1 MGGSFV
7 ENQPATSSSLNS
19 SPLRTN
25 LDSLFAGDLQPL
37 RVLAQDTP
45 DMTVQ
50 VAGDNNRAYV
60 TGNTA
65 LDYAGGNSPSFSA
78 PGGAGE
84 KQIDILQI
92 NNLGTLSITSGTPTT
107 GTPSP
112 PTYPGDK
119 MVVAEIFLRQGMTV
133 IKDTDDST
141 NGYVFKDRS
150 PMLNRGGGFPAGA
163 LLPYGGSS
171 EPNGFLFCD
180 C

>member
-60 TGNTA
+60 SGNTA
-65 LDYAGGNSPSFSA
+65 LDYAGGNSSSFS
-78 PGGAGE
+78 
-84 KQIDILQI
+84 
-92 NNLGTLSITSGTPTT
+92 
-107 GTPSP
+107 P
-112 PTYPGDK
+112 P
-119 MVVAEIFLRQGMTV
+119 L
-133 IKDTDDST
+133 
-141 NGYVFKDRS
+141 
-150 PMLNRGGGFPAGA
+150 GGG
-163 LLPYGGSS
+163 
-171 EPNGFLFCD
+171 ET
-180 C
+180 